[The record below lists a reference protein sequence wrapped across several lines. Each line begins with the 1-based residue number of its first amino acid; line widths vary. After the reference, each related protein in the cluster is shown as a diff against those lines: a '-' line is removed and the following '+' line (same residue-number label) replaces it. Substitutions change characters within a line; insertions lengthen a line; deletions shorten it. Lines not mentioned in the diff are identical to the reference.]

1 MIVNV
6 RAANK
11 AFGSQELFKNL
22 NIKIDEREKV
32 AIIGANGVGKTT
44 LFHILQGSE
53 SLDSGDVFWASNIR
67 IGFLEQLHLDD
78 NPVLVKDYFNE
89 AFKELFLLK
98 ERLETLESTMLTDH
112 SDDVLKQYDRVQQS
126 FMRLGGYTYETEI
139 HTILT
144 KFNFSVEDL
153 ERPLNTFSGGQVTRL
168 AFIRLLLSKPDVLFL
183 DEPTNHLDIS
193 TIEWL
198 EGYLSAYD
206 GAVVIVSHDRL
217 FLDRVCRVVIEIEN
231 YQAERYESNYSG
243 YQVLKEKNIER
254 HNIKYQNQQKEIER
268 LEKLIEKFRYKRS
281 KAAFAQSK
289 IKYLDRMDKIE
300 KIDVKKR
307 EFKANFKSKLRGG
320 KEVLAISDLAVGYD
334 KPLLTMTYTFERGHR
349 YAIVGDNG
357 TGKSTLLKTLSGKLE
372 ALDGEMLLGHQI
384 QMGYFDQQLLNFS
397 MHKTV
402 LEEVWDDFPELNH
415 TEIRQALGRFLFKG
429 EDVFKSVGVLSGGER
444 VRLSLIKLML
454 SGDNLL
460 ILDEPT
466 NHLDIQG
473 KEALEK
479 ALENFDGTM
488 IFVSHDRYFIDKL
501 ASDVFVIK
509 DGMIKHEER
518 TMQELV
524 HEEKKVV
531 NTKKESSREN
541 YQQLKRVK
549 NRQQK
554 IEQLLPDLHEQ
565 LELHRE
571 LRFDEDYYHDPKKM
585 DELNQEIDAIHIDIK
600 QLEEEWTE
608 NALLLEEQDNN
619 N

>member
-6 RAANK
+6 RGANK
-11 AFGSQELFKNL
+11 SFGSQELFKNL
-22 NIKIDEREKV
+22 NLKIDEREKV

-44 LFHILQGSE
+44 LFHILQETE

-78 NPVLVKDYFNE
+78 ISITVKDYFNE
-89 AFKELFLLK
+89 AFKELFVLK
-98 ERLETLESTMLTDH
+98 ERLESLETTMLTDH
-112 SDDVLKQYDRVQQS
+112 SDAVLKQYDRVQQS
-126 FMRLGGYTYETEI
+126 FLRLGGYTYETEI

-144 KFNFSVEDL
+144 KFNFTVEDL
-153 ERPLNTFSGGQVTRL
+153 ERPLNTFSGGQITRL

-198 EGYLSAYD
+198 EGYLSSYD

-254 HNIKYQNQQKEIER
+254 HNIKFQNQQREIER
-268 LEKLIEKFRYKRS
+268 LEKLIEKFRFKRS

-289 IKYLDRMDKIE
+289 IKYLDRMDKLE

-320 KEVLAISDLAVGYD
+320 KEVLSISELSVGYD
-334 KPLLTMTYTFERGHR
+334 KPLLSMTYTFERGHR

-357 TGKSTLLKTLSGKLE
+357 TGKSTLLKTLAGKLPP
-372 ALDGEMLLGHQI
+372 LQGEMLLGHQI
-384 QMGYFDQQLLNFS
+384 EMGYFDQQLLNFS
-397 MHKTV
+397 MNKTV
-402 LEEVWDDFPELNH
+402 LEEVWDDFPELDH

-429 EDVFKSVGVLSGGER
+429 DDVFKSVGVLSGGER

-501 ASDVFVIK
+501 ASDVFVIQ
-509 DGMIKHEER
+509 DGTIRHEAR
-518 TMQELV
+518 SIQEIA
-524 HEEKKVV
+524 HEEKKAV
-531 NTKKESSREN
+531 NEKKETSKEA
-541 YQQLKRVK
+541 YQQIKRIK

-554 IEQLLPDLHEQ
+554 IELLLPDLHEQ

-571 LRFDEDYYHDPKKM
+571 LRFDEDYYHDPQKM
-585 DELNQEIDAIHIDIK
+585 DNLNQEIDAIHVEIK
-600 QLEEEWTE
+600 QLEDEWTE
-608 NALLLEEQDNN
+608 NALILEEQGNN
-619 N
+619 V